1 MKVKSLKYKEIFSQ
15 RQINKRKTNCSRI
28 VISKMTK
35 KRINA
40 QNKYENIKNTSKI
53 EREKKRK

>member
-40 QNKYENIKNTSKI
+40 QNKYENRNNTSKI
-53 EREKKRK
+53 ERKKKRK